1 MTEWIMF
8 FVTIGTIIGVG
19 AFISKK
25 ISALHE
31 EINHIEFT
39 KSVPIKNYYK

>member
-8 FVTIGTIIGVG
+8 IVTIGTIIGVG
-19 AFISKK
+19 AFINKK

-31 EINHIEFT
+31 EINHIENWKGIPF
-39 KSVPIKNYYK
+39 KNYYK